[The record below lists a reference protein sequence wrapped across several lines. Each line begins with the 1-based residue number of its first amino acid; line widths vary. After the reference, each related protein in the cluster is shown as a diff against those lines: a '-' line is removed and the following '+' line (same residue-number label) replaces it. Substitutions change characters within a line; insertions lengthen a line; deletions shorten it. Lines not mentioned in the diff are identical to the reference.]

1 MNLFQILDL
10 CDSADMQVVVSA
22 VKTIFTLIQVAIP
35 GVLIVLGTIDM
46 FKAMAS
52 GDEKKTKEAQ
62 KTFIRR
68 LIYAVVAFLIP
79 FIIRLVFSFV
89 ADNVNNSEG
98 QNGKDAYNS
107 FFACWNGS
115 KSSSN
120 GSSKSST
127 CTCVYNGTKTSG
139 VARDRCTSP
148 QYYHGV
154 CED

>member
-10 CDSADMQVVVSA
+10 CTTDMQVVVSA
-22 VKTIFTLIQVAIP
+22 VKTIFTLIQIAIP

-79 FIIRLVFSFV
+79 FIIRLVFGFV
-89 ADNVNNSEG
+89 ANNIGAEEGKTG
-98 QNGKDAYNS
+98 QNAYNS
-107 FFACWNGS
+107 FFSCWNNTESGKTGNDNS
-115 KSSSN
+115 D
-120 GSSKSST
+120 T
-127 CTCVYNGTKTSG
+127 CTCSY
-139 VARDRCTSP
+139 RDQNDVIQRYEMERERCNNLGS
-148 QYYHGV
+148 
-154 CED
+154 CLD